1 MRLVLICSFIFY
13 IIPGLAVEV
22 AYIRLSAFFQNS
34 RSNILYTEN
43 LPKYYLKLIVDVKC
57 ELEGRDLVLPL
68 GSELV
73 IEEKGYIDGGVIKGN
88 KSVLTVKEQKAVIGL
103 NVKISGTWH
112 NSVVYDS
119 WFDFN
124 DSPNFVSNRII
135 ENILSLTD
143 DFHFCHIYFQ
153 ADRIY
158 FFELPYKGE
167 ANLGDKLP
175 YSMLGKKKKR
185 KYSNLYSDE
194 YSFIRI
200 FTIPSNTH
208 LTIQNQLRMLP
219 TNQGA
224 YFVFWELGKSNV
236 VIDGEGVISGDV
248 KVHIYDSP
256 FIKGSS
262 YYGEWGIIF
271 CCRACTNFCFKDIT
285 IENAFGDCI
294 LYSTDCLSKRRVGR
308 YSKDLVVENVKI
320 KYARRNGIVIGAQ
333 NVVIQHSLFE
343 GCGIDSIKGTPPRA
357 GIDFEPDEV
366 RICPETGND
375 RVYMKNCIFQN
386 NKYDVSSTF
395 NNLEAFNKVA
405 TSIIN
410 CKFTAPLRLNTT
422 NWIEF
427 NNCVIPDI
435 TNYQDKITKEC
446 PIKHIT
452 FKDCIIKKMP
462 SILLTPSWNNLF
474 LQCYIIK
481 ID

>member
-1 MRLVLICSFIFY
+1 MKFIIICFLFFY
-13 IIPGLAVEV
+13 ITPCLAVEA

-34 RSNILYTEN
+34 KNNILCTEK
-43 LPKYYLKLIVDVKC
+43 LPKYYSKLIVDVKC
-57 ELEGRDLVLPL
+57 ELEGRSLILPL
-68 GSELV
+68 GAELV
-73 IEEKGYIDGGVIKGN
+73 IEKKGYIDGGQIKGN
-88 KSVLTVKEQKAVIGL
+88 KSVLTVIEQKSVIGL
-103 NVKISGTWH
+103 NIEISGTWH

-124 DSPNFVSNRII
+124 SSPNFVSNRII

-143 DFHFCHIYFQ
+143 DLHFCHIYFL

-158 FFELPYKGE
+158 FFELPYKEE

-175 YSMLGKKKKR
+175 YSMQGKKKKR
-185 KYSNLYSDE
+185 KYSELYLDK

-208 LTIQNQLRMLP
+208 ITIQNQLQMLP

-224 YFVFWELGKSNV
+224 YFVFWEFGKSNV
-236 VIDGEGVISGDV
+236 TIDGKGVISGDV

-256 FIKGSS
+256 FVKGSN

-271 CCRACTNFCFKDIT
+271 CCRACTNFYFKDIT

-294 LYSTDCLSKRRVGR
+294 LYSMDCLSKQRLDR
-308 YSKDLVVENVKI
+308 YSKNLIVENTKI

-333 NVVIQHSLFE
+333 NVIIQHSLFE
-343 GCGIDSIKGTPPRA
+343 GCGIDSIEGTAPRA

-366 RICPETGND
+366 RTCPETGND
-375 RVYMKNCIFQN
+375 RVYMENCIFQN

-395 NNLEAFNKVA
+395 NNLETFNRVA
-405 TSIIN
+405 TSIRN
-410 CKFTAPLRLNTT
+410 CIFTAPLRLNTT
-422 NWIEF
+422 NWIMF
-427 NNCVIPDI
+427 DNCTIPDI
-435 TNYQDKITKEC
+435 TNYQDKITNEC
-446 PIKHIT
+446 PIKHNI
-452 FKDCIIKKMP
+452 FKNCIIKKMP

-474 LQCYIIK
+474 LQCNIIEK
-481 ID
+481 D